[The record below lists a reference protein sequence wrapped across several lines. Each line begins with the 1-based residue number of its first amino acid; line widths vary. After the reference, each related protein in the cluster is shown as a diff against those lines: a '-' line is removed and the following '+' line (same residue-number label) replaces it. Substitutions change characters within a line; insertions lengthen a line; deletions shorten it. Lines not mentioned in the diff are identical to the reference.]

1 MIKKTLSLLLAML
14 ITISLVACGDM
25 SEQDDDLSLASN
37 GSSRYSV
44 IVPHGSSDEIFN
56 AALNMTKIAML
67 ELGIKL
73 ELYVDS
79 ERKVGEYE
87 ILVGKTDREI
97 PAELVPSEPLGYT
110 VATHNN
116 SIVMLGGSDNSTI
129 AAIDYFT
136 ENYIKGAAKLERDLV
151 YSYLHTYT
159 EISKDGV
166 TVSSLDVSEVESSD
180 IVKALE
186 QACGIP
192 CVKDT
197 STLTDKTAAHMLKVS
212 VAIDR
217 ELPQRTLRLMSKD
230 EKLCILASSSIALD
244 LSAETILREL
254 KAYDKINFT
263 EDTYVDLTYPMQ
275 SVTDHC
281 EKYDAY
287 FECETNKSPFEYE
300 VGEEMIFTLHL
311 KCDGET
317 MSAPKLGYKL
327 EFDGAKESV
336 YDSVNGESGEFQ
348 IRTSLETPG
357 AVKLYATAMSDFDI
371 ELRDV
376 TPFNGGATA
385 AFDAITALVAEPEDF
400 DEFWQSELEKLEAIE
415 PTATLIEDISESYPG
430 YIVKNMKIDCIGRPV
445 SVYISIPENAEPASL
460 ELLVGFMGY
469 GVGSSGATTRE
480 DKIVM
485 TVNAHSIDNGR
496 DPSYYTEVASTVL
509 YAYGYST
516 TENSKRDTV
525 YFKDMI
531 LRDLQALRYAKTLTE
546 WNGENIQLNGGGQGA
561 YQALAV
567 ASLDND
573 VDYIYASCPWLCDI
587 GGELLGRLDGDR
599 PAYTDALG
607 YYDAINFAKRITCET
622 RIEAGL
628 GDYISPPSGVA
639 SLYNAM
645 SAPVTLAFVQGMT
658 QSYTPS
664 VCERFEIAK

>member
-1 MIKKTLSLLLAML
+1 MIKKTLSVLLALL
-14 ITISLVACGDM
+14 ITISLVACETA
-25 SEQDDDLSLASN
+25 SEQGDELLLVSN

-44 IVPHGSSDEIFN
+44 IVPHGSGDEIFN
-56 AALNMTKIAML
+56 AALSMIKTIKL
-67 ELGIKL
+67 ELGVKL

-79 ERKVGEYE
+79 DRKAGEYE
-87 ILVGKTDREI
+87 ILIGKTDRET
-97 PAELVPSEPLGYT
+97 PAELISSEPLGYT
-110 VATHNN
+110 IATYNN
-116 SIVMLGGSDNSTI
+116 NIVIVGGSDNSTI
-129 AAIDYFT
+129 AAIEYFT
-136 ENYIKGAAKLERDLV
+136 ESYIKGDAKLERDLV
-151 YSYLHTYT
+151 YNYLHTYT
-159 EISKDGV
+159 EISKDGAA
-166 TVSSLDVSEVESSD
+166 VSSFDVSEIENTD

-192 CVKDT
+192 CVSDT
-197 STLTDKTAAHMLKVS
+197 STLTAEAMSHMLKVS
-212 VAIDR
+212 VAINR
-217 ELPQRTLRLMSKD
+217 ELPERTLRLMKQD
-230 EKLCILASSSIALD
+230 GKLIINASSSVALD
-244 LSAETILREL
+244 LAAETIFREL
-254 KAYDKINFT
+254 EAYDKINFT

-275 SVTDHC
+275 SVTDHY

-300 VGEEMIFTLHL
+300 LGEDMIFTLRL

-327 EFDGAKESV
+327 EFDGTKEAV
-336 YDSVNGESGEFQ
+336 YDSVDGKSGELE
-348 IRTSLETPG
+348 IITSLDTPG
-357 AVKLYATAMSDFDI
+357 AVKLYASAMSDLDI

-385 AFDAITALVAEPEDF
+385 AFDAISALVAEPENF

-496 DPSYYTEVASTVL
+496 DSSYYTEVASTVL

-516 TENSKRDTV
+516 SENADRDTV
-525 YFKDMI
+525 YFKNMI
-531 LRDLQALRYAKTLTE
+531 LRDLQALRYAKTLEE
-546 WNGENIQLNGGGQGA
+546 WNGDDIVLNGGGQGA

-573 VDYIYASCPWLCDI
+573 VDHVYASCPWLCDI

-599 PAYTDALG
+599 PDYTDALG
-607 YYDAINFAKRITCET
+607 YYDAINFAKRIKCET

-645 SAPVTLAFVQGMT
+645 NAPVTLEFIQGMT
-658 QSYTPS
+658 QSYTPIEG
-664 VCERFEIAK
+664 ERFELTK